1 MVTTKLTS
9 KRKMRNTLFIC
20 FLIILG
26 LIGRLGYIQFVKRWR
41 IRNTCISTTKQAGR
55 SDIDAGIP

>member
-41 IRNTCISTTKQAGR
+41 IRNTCISTTNLK
-55 SDIDAGIP
+55 